1 MWVHTGKL
9 LIGTKEKPYSKKA
22 EIVLHG
28 EKDDDTLA
36 IDNGIE
42 GSNKILAING
52 EALIYGKTSNNS
64 YTYLSEVANPGT

>member
-1 MWVHTGKL
+1 M
-9 LIGTKEKPYSKKA
+9 
-22 EIVLHG
+22 HG

-52 EALIYGKTSNNS
+52 EALIYGKTSSNA
-64 YTYLSEVANPGT
+64 YTYLSEVANSGS